1 MSSIVCGGF
10 TLLGALM
17 VIGGTTQKVAVTGAL
32 IIATSI
38 IIYMLPNDEF

>member
-1 MSSIVCGGF
+1 
-10 TLLGALM
+10 M

-38 IIYMLPNDEF
+38 IIYMLINDEF

>member
-17 VIGGTTQKVAVTGAL
+17 VIGGTTQKVAATGAL

-38 IIYMLPNDEF
+38 IIYMLLNDEF